1 MKKYFAESE
10 LIINQDRSI
19 FHLHL
24 KPEQLADRVILVGDP
39 GRVALVA
46 SHFDKKECEV
56 SNREFTTI
64 TGVYRGKRITVLSTG
79 IGCDNID
86 IVVNELDALANIDFR
101 TREECKLLRQLTL
114 VRIGTCGGLQPD
126 TPVGTFI
133 ASEKSIGFD
142 GLLNFYAGRN
152 DVCDLA
158 FEEAFT
164 RHMNWNQQLCA
175 RKLIVAVHRPRL
187 RRRHILLLFAL
198 GRGRRHS
205 RCINPGTRDN
215 RGTHSLTARSHSI
228 TCCFRLL
235 SDARPCRS
243 NGRTGTRRSSV
254 NTGGG
259 CGLLLRFLRGL
270 LAPPL
275 RLGGCISDGRH
286 FVSIGQRRLTSFQH
300 RRRFFNGVVIHW

>member
-1 MKKYFAESE
+1 MRHLLHRVCHKVTLNVLAQADQHRIVVGKGTGCIQHVPQPHHLTVGVGNLNAHGRFTGNGCQQTHVVSGHRIGQVGLEVGNFGHLHAGTE
-10 LIINQDRSI
+10 
-19 FHLHL
+19 FHL
-24 KPEQLADRVILVGDP
+24 I
-39 GRVALVA
+39 A
-46 SHFDKKECEV
+46 SHC
-56 SNREFTTI
+56 RP
-64 TGVYRGKRITVLSTG
+64 
-79 IGCDNID
+79 
-86 IVVNELDALANIDFR
+86 
-101 TREECKLLRQLTL
+101 TREPRHHRVHIELTEH
-114 VRIGTCGGLQPD
+114 I
-126 TPVGTFI
+126 
-133 ASEKSIGFD
+133 SD
-142 GLLNFYAGRN
+142 GLDHAVIRLGTGFRR
-152 DVCDLA
+152 V
-158 FEEAFT
+158 T
-164 RHMNWNQQLCA
+164 RNQQLCA

-198 GRGRRHS
+198 GCGRRHG

-243 NGRTGTRRSSV
+243 NGRTGTRRSSI

-275 RLGGCISDGRH
+275 RLGSCISDGRH